1 MKVAVSSTGNDINSQ
16 LNPRFGRCEFFIV
29 VETDDMSFEAFENEN
44 AVLSS
49 GAGIQSASFV
59 ASMGVS
65 SVLTGDCGPKAAQ
78 TFSAAG
84 VNVLTGYSGTV
95 KQAVEQFKTKSS
107 SDQSMEYNANQ
118 TGFTGDNQIPQTGKG
133 MGMGSGMGMGGGGGK
148 RMGGSGRG
156 MGGGGR
162 CMGGS
167 GRGMG
172 GGMGMGMPQTNT
184 LTQSFQTPMSK
195 EEELNAL
202 KNQAEQLKKQMETI
216 TKKIDELE

>member
-1 MKVAVSSTGNDINSQ
+1 MKIAVSSTGKNIDSQ

-29 VETDDMSFEAFENEN
+29 VETDDMSFESFENEN
-44 AVLSS
+44 TALSS

-59 ASMGVS
+59 ASKGVHT
-65 SVLTGDCGPKAAQ
+65 VLTGNCGPKAAQ

-95 KQAVEQFKTKSS
+95 KQVIEQFKIEGS
-107 SDQSMEYNANQ
+107 SDQSMKYNANQ
-118 TGFTGDNQIPQTGKG
+118 TGVPENNRMPPQTGKG
-133 MGMGSGMGMGGGGGK
+133 MGMGDGGGK

-172 GGMGMGMPQTNT
+172 GGMGMGMGMPQTNT
-184 LTQSFQTPMSK
+184 LTQSSPISMSK

-202 KNQAEQLKKQMETI
+202 KEQAEQLKKQMETI
-216 TKKIDELE
+216 TKKIDDLE